1 MKKITSLLA
10 LFVLATTF
18 TFCTVPSL
26 DDPLEFGLVSDITQ
40 SFPLA
45 ITANESGECINFS
58 ETSPF
63 DLKSNSQISENY
75 SRVNGI
81 RINSLYWEVVDYVGD
96 EGVFLNSGVL
106 KIGNTSFD
114 MGKVDLKAS
123 DVADAKFLFS
133 DTAKLS
139 AIAQEI
145 LPTGLVTVTIEAVS
159 GGNCDNDFSFNLSI
173 TANVIVTVSPA

>member
-10 LFVLATTF
+10 LFVLATAF
-18 TFCTVPSL
+18 TFCTTSSV
-26 DDPLEFGLVSDITQ
+26 DDALEFGIVTNITQ

-45 ITANESGECINFS
+45 ITANETGECVNFS
-58 ETSPF
+58 EMSTF

-81 RINSLYWEVVDYVGD
+81 IINSLYWEVVDYVGD
-96 EGVFLNSGVL
+96 KGVFLNSGVL

-114 MGKVDLKAS
+114 MSKVDLKAS
-123 DVADAKFLFS
+123 DVADARFLFS

-173 TANVIVTVSPA
+173 TANVTVTVSPS